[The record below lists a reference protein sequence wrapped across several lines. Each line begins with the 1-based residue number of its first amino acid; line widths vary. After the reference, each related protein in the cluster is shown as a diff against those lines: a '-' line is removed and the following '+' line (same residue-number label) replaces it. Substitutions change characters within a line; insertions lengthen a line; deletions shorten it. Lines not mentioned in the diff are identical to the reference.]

1 MTETRSDFFALP
13 RYSSGADEAM
23 TRTDWEEAAT
33 RIEERAA
40 FDDGGT
46 AASLPATL
54 LRAGRYFRQSFADGY
69 TLHRRSASAWEPV
82 GGTVMPVRQ
91 RYRGAASGDIMLSTD
106 VAGAAATATLT
117 AGGELGTTGLVRSV
131 AGGAFGADLAT
142 DLTDRT
148 QTGRLHARTRA
159 TGERAVVARAHAADA
174 GNLFSAIETGG
185 SVTWSVDAAGRMR
198 SNVPAALGGAA
209 PTTGASLAVAPTAD
223 TDTSAVRM
231 AARVSGNVPALRVLR
246 DLADPD
252 DILNVRPDLIRIGR
266 SAPAWAG
273 AIELRA
279 PNITLLG
286 VVTATGG
293 AVTADELIGVTGNI
307 ESLTAFGG
315 EPVVAVDAL
324 TDIVAPVM
332 GMWALLKTD
341 YVLYRYNGAWM
352 AATALGSGTTGA
364 TRHRARY
371 VKNASQ
377 TITSTASAYTAVPFQ
392 SADETCNEVSASG
405 TGNTTFTLNRAGV
418 WDIAVQGGYVGSPGR
433 GRRGLFL
440 FDTLPTPTLKYAG
453 QTVFPE
459 PDAASDL
466 QCSVE
471 RWFAAG
477 TVIRPATFQDTGS
490 NLAMVFAQE
499 NTFITFHWRHG

>member
-1 MTETRSDFFALP
+1 LTETRSTYFGLP
-13 RYSSGADEAM
+13 RYSDGADEAV
-23 TRTDWEEAAT
+23 TRTDWEEMIT
-33 RIEERAA
+33 RVEERVA
-40 FDDGGT
+40 FDDGT
-46 AASLPATL
+46 TNAALPGTL
-54 LRAGRYFRQSFADGY
+54 LKPGRYFRQDFADGY
-69 TLHRRSASAWEPV
+69 ALHRRSGTAWEWV
-82 GGTVMPVRQ
+82 GGTIAPVRQ
-91 RYRGAASGDIMLSTD
+91 RLRGAVSGDIMLSTD
-106 VAGAAATATLT
+106 IAGAAATATLT

-174 GNLFSAIETGG
+174 GNLFSAVETGG
-185 SVTWSVDAAGRMR
+185 STTWSVDAAGRMR

-209 PTTGASLAVAPTAD
+209 PTTNVPLAVAPTAD
-223 TDTSAVRM
+223 TDTAAFRAV
-231 AARVSGNVPALRVLR
+231 ARVSGNVPAIRVLR
-246 DLADPD
+246 DLADAD

-273 AIELRA
+273 GVIELRA
-279 PNITLLG
+279 PNIALVG
-286 VVTATGG
+286 AVTASGG
-293 AVTADELIGVTGNI
+293 AVTAPEAVF
-307 ESLTAFGG
+307 EELTAFGG
-315 EPVVAVDAL
+315 EPLVVVDAL
-324 TDIVAPVM
+324 SDIVSPVM
-332 GMWALLKTD
+332 GMWALLKSD
-341 YVLYRYNGAWM
+341 YIVYRYNGAW
-352 AATALGSGTTGA
+352 TAGFDAGSGTTNA

-371 VKNASQ
+371 VKNAAQ
-377 TITSTASAYTAVPFQ
+377 TIASTASAFTAVPFQ
-392 SADETCNEVSASG
+392 SADETCSDVTASG
-405 TGNTTFTLNRAGV
+405 TGNINFTLNRAGV
-418 WDIAVQGGYVGSPGR
+418 WNIETQTGYVGSPGR

-440 FDTLPTPTLKYAG
+440 FDVLPTPTLKYAG

-466 QCSVE
+466 QCGVE
-471 RWFAAG
+471 RYFAAG